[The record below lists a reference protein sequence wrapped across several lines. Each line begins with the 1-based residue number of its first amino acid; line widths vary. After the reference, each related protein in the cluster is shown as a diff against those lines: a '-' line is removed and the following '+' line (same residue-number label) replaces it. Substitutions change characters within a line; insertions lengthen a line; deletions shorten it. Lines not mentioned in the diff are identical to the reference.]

1 MKLSTSQRVF
11 LERATAQYESQIHIA
26 EEYLVHR
33 GLNSEEVKRFRLGVV
48 SDPLPGHEQYKDRLA
63 IPYVTPSGVVDIR
76 FRTIK
81 SEDPKYL
88 GLVGSKTTLYNVND
102 LFRANKYVCV
112 CEGEIDTITVNVRT
126 KHPTIGVP
134 GANNWKPHYTRIL
147 SDFETIIVLAD
158 GDQAGAE
165 FGRKIGRELSNVHI
179 VQMPDEYD
187 VNSLVAERGAGY
199 IDEKIERC
207 FS

>member
-1 MKLSTSQRVF
+1 MRLSTSQKTF
-11 LERATAQYESQIHIA
+11 LERATVQYENEITIA
-26 EEYLVHR
+26 QDYLVHR
-33 GLNSEEVKRFRLGVV
+33 GLNVEEVKRFRLGVV
-48 SDPLPGHEQYKDRLA
+48 VNPLPGHEQYKDRLA
-63 IPYVTPSGVVDIR
+63 IPYITPSGIVDIR

-88 GLVGSKTTLYNVND
+88 GLVGSKTTLYNVTD
-102 LFRANKYVCV
+102 LFRSSKYICV

-134 GANNWKPHYTRIL
+134 GANNWKPHYSRIL
-147 SDFETIIVLAD
+147 NDFETVIVLAD

-165 FGRKIGRELSNVHI
+165 FGRKISRELNNVHI
-179 VQMPDEYD
+179 VQMPDDYD
-187 VNSLVAERGAGY
+187 VNSLVAERGADY
-199 IDEKIERC
+199 IDEKVERC